1 MSFRGHLRPGQGF
14 RPFTVYTKT
23 GTVTET
29 GRPRTGGYAPRYAD
43 GEHLYGIISQA
54 SPREQEQWKQLE
66 MPISHTIV
74 QRGTRNRADGNDRLT
89 LTEDGETRYFQVQGK
104 PHDPGELHHFLVYH
118 VLERRDLE

>member
-14 RPFTVYTKT
+14 RPFTVYRRAGETT
-23 GTVTET
+23 AT
-29 GRPRTGGYAPRYAD
+29 GRPKTGGYALRYAE

-54 SPREQEQWKQLE
+54 SPREQEQFKQLGT
-66 MPISHTIV
+66 PISHTIV
-74 QRGTRNRADGNDRLT
+74 QRGTVNRADGDDRLA

-104 PHDPGELHHFLVYH
+104 PHNPGELGHFLVYR